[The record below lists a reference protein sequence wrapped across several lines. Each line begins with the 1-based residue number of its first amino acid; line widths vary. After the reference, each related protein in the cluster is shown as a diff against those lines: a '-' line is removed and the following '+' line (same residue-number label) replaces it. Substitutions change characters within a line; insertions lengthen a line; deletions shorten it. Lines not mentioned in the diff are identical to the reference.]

1 MTDDDRQMISVDLVA
16 RLGPSVADYPPGST
30 FGPRNARSYQFVW
43 LLRGSATWLWD
54 DVVLPLVPGK
64 LLLIRPG
71 MHDSFRWDPRI
82 PTRHAYVH
90 FTLTAPAQ
98 ANWPLVRDLTGR
110 HDPMGALCHYL
121 LWLGAERPP
130 GWQVQACETLR
141 LLVLTFLTGP
151 APTARTP
158 AALPEA
164 VVAAMRAVREHWSGG
179 VARPIPLRQLASAAQ
194 VSPSTLCRTFR
205 RRFGIGPVAAIE
217 LLRLTRA
224 EPLLWQSNLSMQAI
238 AAQCGFA
245 DAYHFSRRFR
255 AIYGM
260 APTTFRLTAP
270 ETAPPSPV
278 ESGGL
283 AALQSLLPGPHDGP
297 LPERRPYSIRP
308 TVS

>member
-1 MTDDDRQMISVDLVA
+1 MISVDLVA

-30 FGPRNARSYQFVW
+30 FGPRDARSYQFVW
-43 LLRGSATWLWD
+43 LLQGSATWLWD
-54 DVVLPLVPGK
+54 DIVLPLAPGQ

-71 MHDSFRWDPRI
+71 MRDSFHWDPRT

-90 FTLTAPAQ
+90 FTLTGHAQ
-98 ANWPLVRDLTGR
+98 QSSADWPLVRDLTGR

-121 LWLGAERPP
+121 LWLGAGCPP
-130 GWQVQACETLR
+130 GWQSQALETLR
-141 LLVLTFLTGP
+141 LLVLTFLAEP
-151 APTARTP
+151 APAAGTP
-158 AALPEA
+158 ATLPEP
-164 VVAAMRAVREHWSGG
+164 VVAMMRAVREHWSDG
-179 VARPIPLRQLASAAQ
+179 VARPIPMRQLASAAQ

-205 RRFGIGPVAAIE
+205 RRFGVGPVAAIE

-238 AAQCGFA
+238 AVQCGFA

-260 APTTFRLTAP
+260 APTTFRATAP
-270 ETAPPSPV
+270 EYAPPSPL

-283 AALQSLLPGPHDGP
+283 AALQSLLRAPRTMTRGSD
-297 LPERRPYSIRP
+297 
-308 TVS
+308 